1 MSLAL
6 IFPGQGSQTVGMGK
20 PLADRFPEAL
30 ETIQEADRILGF
42 ELSRIMWEGPD
53 EELVQTKNAQPA
65 ILTHSVAVLR
75 VIQERLPPVQMAA
88 GHSLGEFSAHVAAG
102 TLSYEDALRAV
113 RKRGELMHE
122 AGTQRPGTMAAFL
135 GMDDEAAGEICR
147 EASDPDQD
155 QVVVVANLNSSGQLV
170 ISGDVDAVG
179 RAMEMAGDA
188 GAKRVVPLNVSGAF
202 HSPLMEPAGQG
213 LRAELEA
220 MTFKR
225 PSFPVVSN
233 ATANPVTTGEEARDL
248 LVKQLTSPVRW
259 AESIQV
265 MLQGGVTRFLE
276 LGPGSVLRGLNRRN
290 ARGVPTQSLGTPEDL
305 AELSL

>member
-1 MSLAL
+1 
-6 IFPGQGSQTVGMGK
+6 
-20 PLADRFPEAL
+20 
-30 ETIQEADRILGF
+30 
-42 ELSRIMWEGPD
+42 
-53 EELVQTKNAQPA
+53 
-65 ILTHSVAVLR
+65 
-75 VIQERLPPVQMAA
+75 
-88 GHSLGEFSAHVAAG
+88 
-102 TLSYEDALRAV
+102 
-113 RKRGELMHE
+113 
-122 AGTQRPGTMAAFL
+122 
-135 GMDDEAAGEICR
+135 
-147 EASDPDQD
+147 
-155 QVVVVANLNSSGQLV
+155 
-170 ISGDVDAVG
+170 
-179 RAMEMAGDA
+179 
-188 GAKRVVPLNVSGAF
+188 
-202 HSPLMEPAGQG
+202 MEPAGQG